1 MAWESKHGDIS
12 LFPNDKKTKD
22 NQPDWRGKITL
33 DGKDY
38 DIALWNKTSARS
50 GTSFLSGRMGE
61 ESKPKTAP
69 AWGQRKPNN
78 AVDEAY
84 GTPEKK
90 TSVKEALDSDLPW

>member
-12 LFPNDKKTKD
+12 LFPNDNKTKD

-38 DIALWNKTSARS
+38 DIALWNKTSSKS

-61 ESKPKTAP
+61 ESKPKTAS
-69 AWGQRKPNN
+69 AWGSNSSQPRQQPQQQQQQFASNF
-78 AVDEAY
+78 D
-84 GTPEKK
+84 
-90 TSVKEALDSDLPW
+90 LDDSLPF